1 MVFAAGF
8 FYCGYTIQYILFL
21 SSYKIAAMTTKA
33 ERTTRYIIETVAPIF
48 NKHGYVGTSM
58 SDLTDATGLTK
69 GALYGNF
76 ENKEAL
82 ALSAFEYN
90 SNRLLQALEEV
101 LSKEGTALDKIY
113 ALTDFYRHYDFFTRE
128 MGGCPVLNTGIDA
141 EYNNKLLA
149 AAVRETLSVI
159 EGKIALV
166 LENGAKK
173 DEIRL
178 PVTPL
183 QFAKQLFTMLQGAV
197 AMATISRDRKYLIN
211 TVAYLDVL
219 IARELKK

>member
-1 MVFAAGF
+1 
-8 FYCGYTIQYILFL
+8 
-21 SSYKIAAMTTKA
+21 MTTKA
-33 ERTTRYIIETVAPIF
+33 ERTTKYIIETVAPIF

-58 SDLTDATGLTK
+58 SDLTEATGLTK
-69 GALYGNF
+69 GAIYGNF

-82 ALSAFEYN
+82 ALSSFEYN
-90 SNRLLQALEEV
+90 RNRLLEALDECLEHP
-101 LSKEGTALDKIY
+101 GTALDKIY
-113 ALTDFYRHYDFFTRE
+113 ALTDFYKHYDSFTRE
-128 MGGCPVLNTGIDA
+128 MGGCPILNTGVDA
-141 EYNNKLLA
+141 EHNNKLLA
-149 AAVRETLSVI
+149 AAARETLAVI

-173 DEIRL
+173 NEIRL

-197 AMATISRDRKYLIN
+197 AMATISRDRKYLLN

-219 IARELKK
+219 ISKEIKK

>member
-1 MVFAAGF
+1 M
-8 FYCGYTIQYILFL
+8 
-21 SSYKIAAMTTKA
+21 STKA

-82 ALSAFEYN
+82 ALAAFEYN
-90 SNRLLQALEEV
+90 SNRLLQALDET
-101 LSKEGTALDKIY
+101 LGQNGTALEKIF
-113 ALTDFYRHYDFFTRE
+113 ALTKFYRNYDMFTLE
-128 MGGCPVLNTGIDA
+128 MGGCPILNTGMDA
-141 EYNNKLLA
+141 AHNNKLLA
-149 AAVRETLSVI
+149 AAARETVSIV

-166 LENGAKK
+166 LENGIKNN
-173 DEIRL
+173 DIHL

-183 QFAKQLFTMLQGAV
+183 QFAKQLFTMIQGAV
-197 AMATISRDRKYLIN
+197 AMATLTADRKYLLN
-211 TVAYLDVL
+211 TVAYLEVL
-219 IARELKK
+219 ITKEIKK